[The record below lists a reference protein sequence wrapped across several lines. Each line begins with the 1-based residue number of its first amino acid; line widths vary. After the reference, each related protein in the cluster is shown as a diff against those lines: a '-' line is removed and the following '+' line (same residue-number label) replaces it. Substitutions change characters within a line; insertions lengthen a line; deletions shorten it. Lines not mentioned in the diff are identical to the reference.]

1 MDTLQSLLDAQQ
13 ITQLLLKYP
22 VALDS
27 RDFDLLE
34 SLFTADARIDIPVA
48 GSFDPR
54 GYRHMLEQGQ
64 GRLDATQ
71 HFVGQPL
78 LHIDGER
85 AAARSY
91 LYAQH
96 VVNALAPNG
105 TLLIGAWYNDELRR
119 VGGRWLISSRTGNSV
134 WWSGNPAVLGLDGVP
149 QAFARGPG
157 HDAPPWL
164 KI

>member
-1 MDTLQSLLDAQQ
+1 MDTLQSLLDVQQ

-27 RDFDLLE
+27 RDFELLE
-34 SLFTADARIDIPVA
+34 SLFTPDARIEIPVA
-48 GSFDPR
+48 GTFDPAGFR
-54 GYRHMLEQGQ
+54 VASEQGL

-78 LHIDGER
+78 LNIDGER
-85 AAARSY
+85 ASARSY

-105 TLLIGAWYNDELRR
+105 TLLIGAWYNDELRC
-119 VGGRWLISSRTGNSV
+119 VDGRWLIASRTGNSV
-134 WWSGNPAVLGLDGVP
+134 WWSGNPAVLGLEGVP
-149 QAFARGPG
+149 NAFPRGPG
-157 HDAPPWL
+157 HDAPPWAVS
-164 KI
+164 